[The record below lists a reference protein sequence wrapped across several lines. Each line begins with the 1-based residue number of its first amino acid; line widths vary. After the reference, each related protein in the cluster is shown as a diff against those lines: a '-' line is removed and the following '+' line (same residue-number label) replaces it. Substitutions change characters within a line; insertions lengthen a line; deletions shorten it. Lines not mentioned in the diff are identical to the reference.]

1 MAVATDLTSDASD
14 LTSDASDLTSV
25 VPALTASAEL
35 QLDAVD
41 LVAAAVVG
49 SGYLRSAV
57 VCFAAACAFVRESIR
72 RMKCSCRPSIGF
84 SSSLVAGAVAVVVME
99 FEGGVTTVLCSADA
113 CRVEEART
121 LRGAGVTMAMG
132 EPNGVAAVVVVIAV
146 TAAVAADGGVA
157 GTNGDA
163 AVRRGD
169 ARAATVVAGAAVGVG
184 CVRCLGL
191 RRGLTVRHPSDC
203 PVRSA
208 DACGVEE
215 ARTPIV
221 LDDDGRGELEVAA
234 AAAIVA
240 AAAAYDGRPLQ

>member
-1 MAVATDLTSDASD
+1 VAVATD

-35 QLDAVD
+35 PLDAVD

-113 CRVEEART
+113 CRVEEARK
-121 LRGAGVTMAMG
+121 LRGAGVTMALG
-132 EPNGVAAVVVVIAV
+132 APTGVAAVVVVVIAV

-169 ARAATVVAGAAVGVG
+169 VRAATVVAGAAVGVG

-221 LDDDGRGELEVAA
+221 LDDDDGRGELEVAA

-240 AAAAYDGRPLQ
+240 AAAYDGRPLQ